1 MARVSLARLPIRPPR
16 GRKELTVVV
25 TTRARRPRE
34 VAKWI
39 TTRWELSLESTTSLP
54 RKACT
59 PMTINA
65 PNAGQNNEATDRYLT
80 QAKMARATT
89 SITTRDAD
97 RRCEYSTMEWKSSGG
112 YHFPWQRGQS
122 GQPRPEPLARTVPP
136 TPMRSTV
143 IVVVA
148 TASFWKR
155 FNRRGPPR

>member
-1 MARVSLARLPIRPPR
+1 MARVSRARLPTRPPR

-65 PNAGQNNEATDRYLT
+65 PNAGQNSEATDRYLT

-97 RRCEYSTMEWKSSGG
+97 RRCEYSTIEWKSNGG
-112 YHFPWQRGQS
+112 GHP
-122 GQPRPEPLARTVPP
+122 PPEPGHAGRPRGRPPGPPVPP
-136 TPMRSTV
+136 TPPR
-143 IVVVA
+143 A
-148 TASFWKR
+148 APPPGGP
-155 FNRRGPPR
+155 RR